1 MTEGIIISVSES
13 DNYTL
18 DDIIDVIFNYYQI
31 NYNTNTLLD
40 ELCKLYEI
48 DVVINKN
55 TYMINDYD
63 EYYNFIFNFKS
74 DIIKI
79 LQITQDEFCNNVY
92 HIEDKNILKLLD
104 YLNNNN
110 LYNNDNDPNLF
121 GVDLYFY

>member
-31 NYNTNTLLD
+31 NYDTNTLLD
-40 ELCKLYEI
+40 ELRKLYKIE
-48 DVVINKN
+48 VVIIKN
-55 TYMINDYD
+55 SYMINGYD
-63 EYYNFIFNFKS
+63 EDYNFIFNFKS

-104 YLNNNN
+104 FLNNNN

-121 GVDLYFY
+121 GVDLFYY